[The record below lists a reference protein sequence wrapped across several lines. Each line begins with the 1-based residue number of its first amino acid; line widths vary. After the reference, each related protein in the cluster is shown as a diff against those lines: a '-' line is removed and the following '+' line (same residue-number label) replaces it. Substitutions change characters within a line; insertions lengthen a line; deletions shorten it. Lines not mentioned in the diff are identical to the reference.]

1 MTSSATPLSDTTAVT
16 AEILNFADL
25 ADRFVAAYNAGKQT
39 ETAYTDMVADAGTQA
54 GLETAWLQAY
64 YYKQYWMAIEHYLTD
79 TTASSTTKAY
89 KDYYD
94 VIQGTTGNDTNLY
107 TA

>member
-1 MTSSATPLSDTTAVT
+1 MTADNNPQASTTAT
-16 AEILNFADL
+16 TNEILNFADL
-25 ADRFVAAYNAGKQT
+25 AGRFVAAYNAGKQT
-39 ETAYTDMVADAGTQA
+39 ETAYTDMVTDAGTQA

-89 KDYYD
+89 KDYWD
-94 VIQGTTGNDTNLY
+94 VIEGTTGNDTNQY
-107 TA
+107 TG